1 MPFIEFRQQ
10 LYPLRRGENLLGPG
24 AQASVRLPDLPAD
37 CELGISVETSGSFA
51 WAVGEGGE
59 IVINGQR
66 LSNEP
71 VPLFNGD
78 QIAVQD
84 ATLVFPLLFIDDA
97 GERTSRM
104 ESQASRPTPAAVSAG
119 VVESEAQTDVES
131 ELLTRVTPPAAERK
145 VVAILRR
152 IDDGQNYLIEASG
165 FRIGREKHCNL
176 IIPDA
181 SVSRLQAEITYGGG
195 QYTLRHVGRLATK
208 VNGKKIGDSH
218 TLSIGD
224 VIQIGRFEYAFLRRP
239 ATAEDV
245 GQPGDVT
252 PVRSTVPDAP
262 TVIPGRSKVG
272 GSRTFNYVLFTLLLA
287 MLGLIVLG

>member
-1 MPFIEFRQQ
+1 VPFIEFRQQ

-24 AQASVRLPDLPAD
+24 TQASVRLPDLPAD

-66 LSNEP
+66 LSKEP

-97 GERTSRM
+97 GEPTARM
-104 ESQASRPTPAAVSAG
+104 ESQSSRPAPAAVSAG
-119 VVESEAQTDVES
+119 VVESEAKRGVES
-131 ELLTRVTPPAAERK
+131 ELLTRITPPVAERK
-145 VVAILRR
+145 VVAVLRR
-152 IDDGQNYLIEASG
+152 IDDGQNYVIEGSG
-165 FRIGREKHCNL
+165 FRIGREKRCDL
-176 IIPDA
+176 IIPDG
-181 SVSRLQAEITYGGG
+181 SVSRLQAEITHSGG

-208 VNGKKIGDSH
+208 VNGKKIRDNH
-218 TLSIGD
+218 TLSVGD
-224 VIQIGRFEYAFLRRP
+224 VIQVGKYEYAFLRRP
-239 ATAEDV
+239 STAEDI

-252 PVRSTVPDAP
+252 PVRSVVPDAP
-262 TVIPGRSKVG
+262 TVMPDRAKVG
-272 GSRTFNYVLFTLLLA
+272 GSRAFNYVLLTLLLA
-287 MLGLIVLG
+287 MLSLIVLG